1 MTKLTKLETL
11 QKAVVDTEAAA
22 DAYDETV
29 YADAAYTAIVAWRT
43 AKKKLAEYL
52 KEQDDD

>member
-1 MTKLTKLETL
+1 MIKLERL
-11 QKAVVDTEAAA
+11 EKAVVDTEAAA
-22 DAYDETV
+22 DAYDEDA

-52 KEQDDD
+52 KEQDNE

>member
-1 MTKLTKLETL
+1 MDKTLEQL
-11 QKAVVDTEAAA
+11 QKAAVDAEASA
-22 DAYDETV
+22 DAYDEAA

-52 KEQDDD
+52 KEQDNE

>member
-1 MTKLTKLETL
+1 MTELERL

-22 DAYDETV
+22 DAYDEV
-29 YADAAYTAIVAWRT
+29 AYADAAHAALVAWRT

-52 KEQDDD
+52 KEQDNV